1 MSGNKDSA
9 TLKRVVRDILAM
21 AGEGERARA
30 AAPREIENDFQPIAS
45 RDYERCL
52 KLNFSRRELSE
63 ILGAFRTALPN
74 LDREQLKPMAL
85 PSLANVASRL
95 GLKFQANSFDGSGG
109 AGLRGFYVATKAL
122 KQPLM
127 CLNTDHH
134 RTAVNSTFW
143 HEMGHHLTVRLL
155 PRPKESPTLSFGR
168 DFEEHLGDP
177 RELAA
182 DLLVTLVCY
191 PHSAAKQLFGPLL
204 QKGSAESIDAVVSAA
219 KTHMNAVMGFNF
231 DNRIPAADNLHYLEG
246 MIHFA
251 KLRLALL
258 AAYDI

>member
-1 MSGNKDSA
+1 MSMNEDSA
-9 TLKRVVRDILAM
+9 TLKRVVRDILAV
-21 AGEGERARA
+21 AGEAERVRA
-30 AAPREIENDFQPIAS
+30 AAPRKIEKDFQPIAR

-52 KLNFSRRELSE
+52 KLNFSRRELSQ
-63 ILGAFRTALPN
+63 ILESFRTALPN
-74 LDREQLKPMAL
+74 LDHEQLKPMAL
-85 PSLANVASRL
+85 PSLANVASSL
-95 GLKFQANSFDGSGG
+95 GLKFQANPFDGPEG

-134 RTAVNSTFW
+134 RTAINSTFW
-143 HEMGHHLTVRLL
+143 HEMGHHLTVPLL
-155 PRPKESPTLSFGR
+155 PHPEESPTLSFGR

-177 RELAA
+177 KELAA
-182 DLLVTLVCY
+182 DILVSLVCY
-191 PHSAAKQLFGPLL
+191 SHSAAKELFGPLL
-204 QKGSAESIDAVVSAA
+204 QKGSAENIHAVVSAA
-219 KTHMNAVMGFNF
+219 KTHMNAVWGFNF
-231 DNRIPAADNLHYLEG
+231 DNRIPAAANLHYLEG

>member
-1 MSGNKDSA
+1 MNKESA

-21 AGEGERARA
+21 AGEAERERA
-30 AAPREIENDFQPIAS
+30 AASREIENDFQPIAR

-52 KLNFSRRELSE
+52 KMNFSRRELSK
-63 ILGAFRTALPN
+63 ILEAFRTGLPN
-74 LDREQLKPMAL
+74 LGHEQLKPMEL

-95 GLKFQANSFDGSGG
+95 GLKVQANPFDGPEG

-127 CLNTDHH
+127 CLNTAHH
-134 RTAVNSTFW
+134 RTAINSTFW

-155 PRPKESPTLSFGR
+155 PHPEDSPTLSFGR
-168 DFEEHLGDP
+168 DFEDHLGDP

-182 DLLVTLVCY
+182 DTLVSLVCY
-191 PHSAAKQLFGPLL
+191 SHSAAQKLFGPLL
-204 QKGSAESIDAVVSAA
+204 QKGSAEDIHAVLSAA
-219 KTHMNAVMGFNF
+219 KTHMSAVWGFNF
-231 DNRIPAADNLHYLEG
+231 DNRVLAADNLHYLEG

-258 AAYDI
+258 TAYDI

>member
-1 MSGNKDSA
+1 MNKESA

-21 AGEGERARA
+21 AGEAERERA
-30 AAPREIENDFQPIAS
+30 AASREIENDFQPIAR

-52 KLNFSRRELSE
+52 KLNFSRRELSK
-63 ILGAFRTALPN
+63 ILEAFRTALPN
-74 LDREQLKPMAL
+74 LDHKQLKPMPL
-85 PSLANVASRL
+85 PSLAHVASRL
-95 GLKFQANSFDGSGG
+95 GLKFQANSFDGPEGTS
-109 AGLRGFYVATKAL
+109 LRGFYVATKAL

-134 RTAVNSTFW
+134 RTAINSTFW
-143 HEMGHHLTVRLL
+143 HEMGHHLTVPLL
-155 PRPKESPTLSFGR
+155 PYPEESPTLTFGR

-182 DLLVTLVCY
+182 DILVSLVCY
-191 PHSAAKQLFGPLL
+191 SHSAAKQLFGPLL
-204 QKGSAESIDAVVSAA
+204 QKGSAENVHAVLSGA
-219 KTHMNAVMGFNF
+219 KTHMNAVWGFNF
-231 DNRIPAADNLHYLEG
+231 DNRIRAADNLHYLEG

-258 AAYDI
+258 TAYDV